1 MRYSIGCW
9 TMRPSGGARIVYIYA
24 VVAAN
29 IYLLRCYAKNVKTD
43 LTEREKKELRRI
55 VALKVVRQ
63 DAKESGY

>member
-1 MRYSIGCW
+1 
-9 TMRPSGGARIVYIYA
+9 MRPSGGARIVYIYA